1 MLESLKMRFACS
13 KRKRLL
19 KRLKDA
25 VTNDRTESER
35 RRIVK
40 IQMRGLKPEFLN
52 YVQ

>member
-25 VTNDRTESER
+25 VANDRAESER
-35 RRIVK
+35 RRILK
-40 IQMRGLKPEFLN
+40 IQMHGLKPEFLN